1 MSHFKQN
8 QLNHS
13 TGLSC
18 LLVLF
23 SIVLSASINPIFAQ
37 KKQKESVVAIIESS
51 QLIQIKKLAEYN
63 NWANEQL
70 AAWLRNTDS
79 MQWIM
84 HIQSSFNTI
93 DLTVRHLWN
102 AEQGWLSTL
111 KNEPW
116 SVAIN
121 NDVNMGKNEILEGFM
136 KTSREFHHFVQSMN
150 EKSLNETRK
159 IGKNEKEVSLADII
173 QHVYNHA
180 THHRGQLITMGRQ
193 AGLINPPRTD
203 YIYFITK

>member
-1 MSHFKQN
+1 MSNFQQN

-13 TGLSC
+13 TRLNC
-18 LLVLF
+18 FLVLF
-23 SIVLSASINPIFAQ
+23 CIVLSATINPLLAQ
-37 KKQKESVVAIIESS
+37 KKETESIVIIESS

-70 AAWLRNTDS
+70 AAWLRNADS
-79 MQWIM
+79 TQWDM
-84 HIQSSFNTI
+84 HIQSSFSTI
-93 DLTVRHLWN
+93 NLTVRHLWN

-116 SVAIN
+116 IVAIN
-121 NDVNMGKNEILEGFM
+121 YEANLDKSEILEGFM
-136 KTSREFHHFVQSMN
+136 KTSLEFHHFVQNMK

-159 IGKNEKEVSLADII
+159 IGKNEKEVILSDII
-173 QHVYNHA
+173 QHVFNHA

-193 AGLINPPRTD
+193 AGLVNPPRTD